1 MRSRLR
7 PKPRAARP
15 LEMTSQGDLPV
26 TLLRAA
32 TRFDVAESD
41 FLMLQSLGFSSLNS
55 IAFKLPKAEDLER
68 FLEDRILGSNAYK
81 QADGVVVTF
90 PRQPPERWADWK
102 LSDDAAAL
110 RRLWA
115 FAKETAKSEIEKMSS
130 GDDTKRRITIIE
142 AAAMEAAALTRGCPA
157 PNSDRERP
165 SLYTLNKLGKALQTP
180 GASYEVL
187 SWETFLSKEEEDRL
201 TREGK
206 LPKHGQTELI
216 LGHDSKVIARD
227 KTDASQLNVP
237 KVSEM
242 EVLRARLELRARSMD
257 MLEIASYSAL
267 RSLSDRYYSK
277 VNASVPAGMRT
288 PTLNELRR
296 FDREMQVII
305 YRYLSRGQ
313 GNMEDAVQY
322 YVTQDGDALR
332 RLLDPVLAQLPDQ
345 GVESTEHKTG
355 AKTDSASSSALP
367 DPAAPPM
374 GATQATKGM
383 VTCLMCKK
391 KHLPL
396 CPLPDDFR
404 QKQRDRKK
412 VKKAQKK
419 AAAAKAKAKAAA

>member
-1 MRSRLR
+1 
-7 PKPRAARP
+7 
-15 LEMTSQGDLPV
+15 MTSQGDLPV

-41 FLMLQSLGFSSLNS
+41 FLVLQTLGFSSLNS
-55 IAFKLPKAEDLER
+55 IAFKLPKSEDLER
-68 FLEDRILGSNAYK
+68 FLEDRILGSSAFR
-81 QADGVVVTF
+81 QTDGVLETF
-90 PRQPPERWADWK
+90 PRNPAERWADWK

-130 GDDTKRRITIIE
+130 GDDSRRRITLIE
-142 AAAMEAAALTRGCPA
+142 AAAMEASALTRGCPS

-165 SLYTLNKLGKALQTP
+165 SLFTLNKLGKSLQTP

-187 SWETFLSKEEEDRL
+187 VWEAFISKEEEDRL

-216 LGHDSKVIARD
+216 LGADSRVVARD
-227 KTDASQLNVP
+227 RAEESQLGIP

-242 EVLRARLELRARSMD
+242 EVLRARLELRARSME
-257 MLEIASYSAL
+257 MLDLASYSTMRL
-267 RSLSDRYYSK
+267 LSDRYYSK

-305 YRYLSRGQ
+305 YRHLSRGQ
-313 GNMEDAVQY
+313 GSLEDAVQY
-322 YVTQDGDALR
+322 YVKNDGDALW
-332 RLLDPVLAQLPDQ
+332 RLLDPVIALLPDQ
-345 GVESTEHKTG
+345 GIEGSVEKKSN
-355 AKTDSASSSALP
+355 AKTEAASSA
-367 DPAAPPM
+367 AAPPP
-374 GATQATKGM
+374 GTPQVSSAPREKPM

-404 QKQRDRKK
+404 KKQRDRKK
-412 VKKAQKK
+412 VRKAEKRT
-419 AAAAKAKAKAAA
+419 AAKAKAEAKSAA